1 MTTFSRYFRFSPMVL
16 WGGVL
21 VSCVPVPGTGDHPM
35 MSDVQDMTDTTTLA
49 IFTDP
54 DSAFSTMD
62 VLDID
67 DQIVRF
73 DTQAKTVV
81 WVEDGSNID
90 GWQVDGNLLG
100 QGTAGAFQ
108 VRFGI
113 VNGVQHAYFTETG
126 SATIC
131 DIEVVGGILSI
142 FATQTTVPQ

>member
-1 MTTFSRYFRFSPMVL
+1 
-16 WGGVL
+16 
-21 VSCVPVPGTGDHPM
+21 M

-73 DTQAKTVV
+73 DTQAKTLV